1 MKRKFISLFL
11 SVCLSISFT
20 ACGNPKEEQTKFDQE
35 MTELNQRIQENKE
48 SLDSLSQDMQEDYE
62 RISSIESETE
72 DEPENSFTDDV
83 IDMGISVDDFLDLY
97 LSLLE
102 ENDICPN
109 KQKDLDSIYF
119 LYFNSSSNNQLIKII
134 ANESQNVSNIIID
147 KDLNDF
153 IIIFQSCLELLGI
166 SSDAESFLQ
175 ELNDTTMIESNGFV
189 FINNDD
195 FYSISSNGGTLTDTT
210 YEHSQI
216 PDEDKN
222 ESKTLGEQNALSS
235 ASDYLDYT
243 AFSYSGL
250 IEQLEYEG
258 FSSEEATYAADN
270 CGADWNEQAAK
281 CAENYISI
289 SSFSRSGLIEQLE
302 FEGFTKEQAEYGVK
316 TVGY

>member
-72 DEPENSFTDDV
+72 DEPENSSTDDV

-97 LSLLE
+97 LSLLK

-109 KQKDLDSIYF
+109 KQKDLGSIYF
-119 LYFNSSSNNQLIKII
+119 LYFDSSSNNQLIKII
-134 ANESQNVSNIIID
+134 ANESQNVSNIVID

-153 IIIFQSCLELLGI
+153 IIIFQSSLDLFGI

-175 ELNDTTMIESNGFV
+175 ELNNTTMIESNGFV
-189 FINNDD
+189 FINNGD

-222 ESKTLGEQNALSS
+222 ENKTIGEQNALSS
-235 ASDYLDYT
+235 AFDYLDYT

-258 FSSEEATYAADN
+258 FSSKEATYAADN